1 MISCRCIFVE
11 DDLVHLKQRLAKSEA
26 SQKSLNR
33 AVFELNKEKRD
44 FLGAMEAV
52 KAELLAKEGDVKAA
66 VDARDEVVKEMK
78 HLMGQMEGARAAA
91 MSDYK
96 ASEAFTDN
104 NLQCFYSYFEAFRKQ
119 AKERYPDVDF
129 SEFQPYDDTDS
140 VNEGNEKG
148 TMLTKPTMPP
158 PDFIQSRFPSFSSF
172 MYFYKQFALWGLC
185 FGPLFSCSNNSFLF

>member
-1 MISCRCIFVE
+1 M
-11 DDLVHLKQRLAKSEA
+11 
-26 SQKSLNR
+26 
-33 AVFELNKEKRD
+33 
-44 FLGAMEAV
+44 
-52 KAELLAKEGDVKAA
+52 
-66 VDARDEVVKEMK
+66 
-78 HLMGQMEGARAAA
+78 
-91 MSDYK
+91 
-96 ASEAFTDN
+96 DN
-104 NLQCFYSYFEAFRKQ
+104 NIQCFYSYFEAFRKQ